1 MTDTTPPLRHDE
13 ILQTMQEVAPRGQQY
28 LANSTIQSLRTL
40 ARQLIDIAGHEA
52 EAEFER
58 FIGVTERGLH
68 LPEDRVQETIR
79 DKNILVTG
87 GTGCIGS
94 ALVRQL
100 VKYNPT
106 NITSLSRGISLPRQT
121 TEGVDYQHADIRDSD
136 TMRDTIG
143 RTRPDIIY
151 HLAAQHDPSLAE
163 AEVNRTLT
171 TNIYGTRN
179 ILAAAQSANVSQI
192 VYASTGKTIR
202 PFTTDSYASSK
213 KVGEWLMAD
222 ASGQSDMSISGVRFT
237 HVVDN
242 SIIFRRLQHW
252 IDTDSPIRL
261 HGTNILFYM
270 QSAREAAH
278 LLLNSTM
285 ESKPD
290 TFKLQAIRDLEWP
303 VNLVDLAVGALK
315 KHVADTPIYIAGYE
329 QGYEEVSYPAIYD
342 PMYSGE
348 LSPLINAF
356 EAPDAEHSA
365 TCPEVDA
372 FLFRVET
379 TPELR
384 EQFGVLEEACVANRP
399 MAQLHRLK
407 DDLSWKMLDARLA
420 AVQASSLRR
429 VITLM
434 QQYPDY
440 EGLPAE
446 HRRTTEAAQ
455 RALLA
460 REA

>member
-1 MTDTTPPLRHDE
+1 MSESTSPLRHD
-13 ILQTMQEVAPRGQQY
+13 ILQTMQEVAPQGQQY
-28 LANSTIQSLRTL
+28 LASSTIQSLRSLTGEL
-40 ARQLIDIAGHEA
+40 KEIIGSEA
-52 EAEFER
+52 EAEFDR
-58 FIGVTERGLH
+58 FVGVTERGLH
-68 LPEDRVQETIR
+68 LPEDRVRDTIHG
-79 DKNILVTG
+79 KNVLVTG

-100 VKYNPT
+100 VKYGPA
-106 NITSLSRGISLPRQT
+106 NITSLSRGISLPWQT
-121 TEGVDYQHADIRDSD
+121 TEGVEYHHADIRDGD
-136 TMRDTIG
+136 TVYEAVSQA
-143 RTRPDIIY
+143 RPDIVY

-179 ILAAAQSANVSQI
+179 IIAAAQAAEVPQI

-202 PFTTDSYASSK
+202 PFTPDSYASSK

-222 ASGQSDMSISGVRFT
+222 TAQQSDMSLSGVRFT

-242 SIIFRRLQHW
+242 SIIFRRIQRW
-252 IDTDSPIRL
+252 IDADSPIRL

-285 ESKPD
+285 ESEPS

-315 KHVADTPIYIAGYE
+315 KREADTPIYIAGYE
-329 QGYEEVSYPAIYD
+329 QGYEELPYPALYD

-365 TCPEVDA
+365 TCPEVDS
-372 FLFRVET
+372 FPFRVET

-384 EQFGVLEEACVANRP
+384 EQFDTLEEATVADRP

-407 DDLSWKMLDARLA
+407 DDLSWKILDARLA
-420 AVQASSLRR
+420 AVQTSRLQR
-429 VITLM
+429 VLTRM
-434 QQYPDY
+434 RQYPDY
-440 EGLPAE
+440 DSLPIE
-446 HRRTTEAAQ
+446 HKRTTEAVQ
-455 RALLA
+455 RALAA
-460 REA
+460 RQS